1 VTLLLGAA
9 LSLSMWSLQPWQ
21 GCCHQRLLHRVV
33 LIQHSQLSQLQLLLL
48 AHECLQQLL
57 LLLLVCCQRA
67 AQQWTVHVNPLLPL
81 HHLVDP
87 AGV

>member
-33 LIQHSQLSQLQLLLL
+33 LIQHSQLSQL
-48 AHECLQQLL
+48 L